1 MKMNTYRNADGGME
15 MISEDNAFA
24 TVKEVGH
31 VFAVAMAERGHKTED
46 SDLFNGLAAYTVL
59 NLAGENARFDAAYK
73 MVMDIIAKE
82 ILERAKRAA

>member
-1 MKMNTYRNADGGME
+1 MKMKTYRNADGGTE

-24 TVKEVGH
+24 AVKEIGH

-73 MVMDIIAKE
+73 MVMDAISKE
-82 ILERAKRAA
+82 MCERAKRAV

>member
-1 MKMNTYRNADGGME
+1 
-15 MISEDNAFA
+15 
-24 TVKEVGH
+24 
-31 VFAVAMAERGHKTED
+31 MAERGHKTED